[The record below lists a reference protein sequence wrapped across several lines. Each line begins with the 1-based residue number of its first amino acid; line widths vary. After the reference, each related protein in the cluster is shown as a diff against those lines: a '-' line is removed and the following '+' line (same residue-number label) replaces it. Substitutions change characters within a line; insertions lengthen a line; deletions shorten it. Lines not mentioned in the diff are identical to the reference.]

1 MDKEVKK
8 QFDAFVANEIDLK
21 GNIPLDTNVVIRIF
35 RYVPEA
41 VGVVIEGLDGEN
53 LIQEKRTRIYNIAKV
68 LGAGPNS
75 SYSKGDLCCLPDYYF
90 QSTVNPDYLY
100 VKEML
105 KERPAPEIT
114 EFPPKH
120 VMRLSTEL
128 EKYMIILDKFS
139 EELAME
145 DKLTFCIP
153 NALIRNKYEYT
164 DQH

>member
-8 QFDAFVANEIDLK
+8 QFNEFVTKVVDLH
-21 GNIPLDTNVVIRIF
+21 GNTPLDTSVIIRVF
-35 RYVPEA
+35 RFVPEA
-41 VGVVIEGLDGEN
+41 GPVFIQGMDGEN
-53 LIQEKRTRIYNIAKV
+53 LVQEKKSRVYNIARV
-68 LGAGPNS
+68 LEAGAKS
-75 SYSKGDLCCLPDYYF
+75 SYKKDDLCCLPDYYF
-90 QSTVNPDYLY
+90 QSVVNPDYLY

-128 EKYMIILDKFS
+128 EKYMIILDKFA
-139 EELAME
+139 EELSME

-153 NALIRNKYEYT
+153 DALIRNKYEYT
-164 DQH
+164 DKH